1 MKVFI
6 TGASS
11 GIGAALAKEFAKR
24 GATLGLVARR
34 LDPIKELIAS
44 LPNAE
49 LHKAY
54 ACDVTD
60 RDHLIAVAREFDSA
74 VGGADIVIAN
84 AGISVGVKTQYYEDL
99 AVMEKVYQTNV
110 FSMATTFHAFITPML
125 ERKRGTL
132 VGIGSVAG
140 IRGMPGTE
148 AYCSSKSAVITYCE
162 SLRVEM
168 KKHGIDV
175 LTVCPGFVKTPLTD
189 VNPYPMPFIL
199 TADEF
204 AKRAADAIMAKRTY
218 TTIPWQ
224 MGVASK
230 LLRLLPNWL
239 FDKVFGKR
247 KQTLKFTVPK
257 MTKAEIFG
265 FCFFSVI
272 MFRKPLINLVAD
284 GLSIVFNTLFTNTAN
299 TLHLL

>member
-11 GIGAALAKEFAKR
+11 GIGAALAKEFASR

-34 LDPIKELIAS
+34 LGPIKELIAT

-49 LHKAY
+49 QHKAY

-60 RDHLIAVAREFDSA
+60 RDRLIAMAREFDEE
-74 VGGADIVIAN
+74 VGGADIVVAN

-110 FSMATTFHAFITPML
+110 FSMATTFHAFIEPMI
-125 ERKRGTL
+125 ERKHGTL

-168 KKHGIDV
+168 KKHGVDV
-175 LTVCPGFVKTPLTD
+175 LTISPGFVKTPLTD

-199 TADEF
+199 TPEEF

-218 TTIPWQ
+218 ATIPWQ

-230 LLRLLPNWL
+230 ILRMIPNCL
-239 FDKVFGKR
+239 FDKIFGNR
-247 KQTLKFTVPK
+247 KQKPRNS
-257 MTKAEIFG
+257 EIH
-265 FCFFSVI
+265 
-272 MFRKPLINLVAD
+272 RA
-284 GLSIVFNTLFTNTAN
+284 
-299 TLHLL
+299 

>member
-110 FSMATTFHAFITPML
+110 FSMAATFHAFITPML

-247 KQTLKFTVPK
+247 KQKPRNS
-257 MTKAEIFG
+257 EIH
-265 FCFFSVI
+265 
-272 MFRKPLINLVAD
+272 RA
-284 GLSIVFNTLFTNTAN
+284 
-299 TLHLL
+299 

>member
-34 LDPIKELIAS
+34 LEPLNELIAS
-44 LPNAE
+44 LPNAQQ
-49 LHKAY
+49 HKVY
-54 ACDVTD
+54 ACDVTE
-60 RDHLIAVAREFDSA
+60 RDKLIAVARDFDRA

-99 AVMEKVYQTNV
+99 EVMEKVYRTNV
-110 FSMATTFHAFITPML
+110 FSMATTFHAFITPMM

-140 IRGMPGTE
+140 IRGMPGTD

-168 KKHGIDV
+168 KKYGIDV

-199 TADEF
+199 TAEEF
-204 AKRAADAIMAKRTY
+204 AKRAADAIMSKHTY

-224 MGVASK
+224 MGVVSK
-230 LLRLLPNWL
+230 LLRLLPNCL
-239 FDKVFGKR
+239 FDKIFGKR
-247 KQTLKFTVPK
+247 KQKPRNS
-257 MTKAEIFG
+257 EIH
-265 FCFFSVI
+265 
-272 MFRKPLINLVAD
+272 RA
-284 GLSIVFNTLFTNTAN
+284 
-299 TLHLL
+299 